1 MLPELWKCGVFM
13 KAIVQSP
20 FALERAGIV
29 GLVNQVWPAADVIAA
44 SDRAELST
52 HPRWDEGVDLLV
64 VDWRSSAIA
73 RDLMESFVF
82 GENKSA
88 PVVVVFCDG
97 PDLTATRNLVALGAK
112 AVVPLCLSP
121 ALVAAMLPF
130 VVAGGTYIPPSV
142 LDSGSEGQPFMAAD
156 GGGMTPRY
164 RGDDPAFNGLT
175 RRQREVLRHIANGLS
190 NEEIAL
196 ELGVTLNT
204 VKSHVSSM
212 LRALGV
218 KRRTQAMRM
227 LSDRAPVH

>member
-1 MLPELWKCGVFM
+1 M

-29 GLVNQVWPAADVIAA
+29 GLVSQVWPAADVIAA
-44 SDRAELST
+44 ADRTELSA
-52 HPRWDEGVDLLV
+52 HSKWDEGVDLLV
-64 VDWRSSAIA
+64 VDWRSSTIA
-73 RDLMESFVF
+73 RDLIESFVF
-82 GENKSA
+82 GDNKSA
-88 PVVVVFCDG
+88 PIVIVFCDE

-112 AVVPLCLSP
+112 AVVPLSLAP
-121 ALVAAMLPF
+121 TLVAAMLPF
-130 VVAGGTYIPPSV
+130 VAAGGTYIPPSV
-142 LDSGSEGQPFMAAD
+142 LDAGAEGQSFGVLERGA
-156 GGGMTPRY
+156 MTPRY
-164 RGDDPAFNGLT
+164 RQDDPAFNGLT

-190 NEEIAL
+190 NEEIAA

-227 LSDRAPVH
+227 LSDSAPVH